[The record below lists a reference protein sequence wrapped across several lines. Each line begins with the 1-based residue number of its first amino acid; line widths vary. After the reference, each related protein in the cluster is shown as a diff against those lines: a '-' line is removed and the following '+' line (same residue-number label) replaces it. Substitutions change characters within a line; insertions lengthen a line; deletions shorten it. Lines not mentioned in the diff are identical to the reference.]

1 MQHEIYNKS
10 SDFDV
15 NYAAVSPMSEVKT
28 DQNSGMTNKLIPGR
42 RASVQ

>member
-15 NYAAVSPMSEVKT
+15 NYAAYVRSKNQSKFRY
-28 DQNSGMTNKLIPGR
+28 D
-42 RASVQ
+42 